1 MFVDASHAANLVT
14 RQSCT
19 GVLIFVNRAP
29 TVWYSKKQNSI
40 ETSSFGSEFAALKT
54 GVELLEGLRYKL
66 QMMGVPINGY
76 CHTLVDN
83 MSVVKNSSVPES
95 TLKKKSN
102 SIAYHYVRSRCAA
115 DILRIEWINTKD
127 QLADILTKVHTGE
140 VRKRLANMIMW
151 DDDELEPIK
160 LG

>member
-1 MFVDASHAANLVT
+1 M
-14 RQSCT
+14 
-19 GVLIFVNRAP
+19 
-29 TVWYSKKQNSI
+29 
-40 ETSSFGSEFAALKT
+40 
-54 GVELLEGLRYKL
+54 GVELTGPSYIY
-66 QMMGVPINGY
+66 G
-76 CHTLVDN
+76 DN
-83 MSVVKNSSVPES
+83 MSVIHNTQNPES

-151 DDDELEPIK
+151 DDDELETIK